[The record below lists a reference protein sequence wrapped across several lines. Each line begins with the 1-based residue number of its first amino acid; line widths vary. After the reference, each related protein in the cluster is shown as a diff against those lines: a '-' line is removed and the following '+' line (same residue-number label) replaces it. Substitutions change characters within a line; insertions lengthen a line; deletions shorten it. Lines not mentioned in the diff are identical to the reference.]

1 MHGIADKRLVT
12 FIALSALAHLAL
24 FVASQSAIRVPAP
37 VTALTLSGMV
47 TVQFASDAPGQLHQ
61 KNHSDHDK
69 QEEREPYRT
78 TVAKTGSQPAPPK
91 VTDHQESASN
101 DDAVNASSG
110 KRKTILSEL
119 QRLLLAEI
127 NLHKHYPLSALRM
140 GQQGTARVG
149 FRLRKN
155 GYIDALAVLRSSGHE
170 SLDRAALS
178 AINDIQPFT
187 PADRL
192 LTKAADMQ
200 IDIVFQL

>member
-1 MHGIADKRLVT
+1 MHVIADKRLAT
-12 FIALSALAHLAL
+12 FIALSVLAHLAL
-24 FVASQSAIRVPAP
+24 FVVSTSTLRVPAP
-37 VTALTLSGMV
+37 VTKLTLSGMV
-47 TVQFASDAPGQLHQ
+47 TVQFASDAPDELNQ
-61 KNHSDHDK
+61 KNNSNHDK
-69 QEEREPYRT
+69 QDERESYRT
-78 TVAKTGSQPAPPK
+78 AIAKTGSQPVPPK
-91 VTDHQESASN
+91 ITDRQESASK
-101 DDAVNASSG
+101 DDAVNAPNG
-110 KRKTILSEL
+110 KHNTILSEL

-192 LTKAADMQ
+192 LTKAADLQ

>member
-1 MHGIADKRLVT
+1 MSEMADKRLLA
-12 FIALSALAHLAL
+12 FITLSVLAHLVL
-24 FVASQSAIRVPAP
+24 LIVSQAEMQQPSKPR
-37 VTALTLSGMV
+37 TLTLSGVV
-47 TVQFASDAPGQLHQ
+47 TVQI
-61 KNHSDHDK
+61 
-69 QEEREPYRT
+69 
-78 TVAKTGSQPAPPK
+78 
-91 VTDHQESASN
+91 ASN
-101 DDAVNASSG
+101 SSINTRETERKTQG
-110 KRKTILSEL
+110 KRQQHEKVRTSPTRNRSLPVLSRVKEQEKTRQQDKAVVSQGTNQNSNLSEL

-155 GYIDALAVLRSSGHE
+155 GYIDALAVLRSSGHD

-178 AINDIQPFT
+178 AINNIQPFA

-192 LTKAADMQ
+192 LTTTADLQ

>member
-1 MHGIADKRLVT
+1 MHGIADNRLAT
-12 FIALSALAHLAL
+12 FIALSVLAHLAL
-24 FVASQSAIRVPAP
+24 FVVSQSPLRVPAP
-37 VTALTLSGMV
+37 VTVVTLSGMV
-47 TVQFASDAPGQLHQ
+47 TVQFASDAPDQFNQ
-61 KNHSDHDK
+61 KKNSDHDK
-69 QEEREPYRT
+69 QDERAPYRT
-78 TVAKTGSQPAPPK
+78 AIAKTGSRPVPPK
-91 VTDHQESASN
+91 VTDRQESASKN
-101 DDAVNASSG
+101 EAANAPNG
-110 KRKTILSEL
+110 KYNTILSEL
-119 QRLLLAEI
+119 QRLLLVEI

-155 GYIDALAVLRSSGHE
+155 GYIDALAVLHSSGHK

-192 LTKAADMQ
+192 LTKEADLQ

>member
-1 MHGIADKRLVT
+1 MHGIADKRLAT
-12 FIALSALAHLAL
+12 FIALSVLAHLAL
-24 FVASQSAIRVPAP
+24 FVVSQSSLRVPAP
-37 VTALTLSGMV
+37 ATALTLSGMV
-47 TVQFASDAPGQLHQ
+47 TVQFASDTPGQPHQ
-61 KNHSDHDK
+61 KNNSDHEKRDA
-69 QEEREPYRT
+69 REPYRT
-78 TVAKTGSQPAPPK
+78 TIAKTGSQPAPPK
-91 VTDHQESASN
+91 VTDHHESASK
-101 DDAVNASSG
+101 DDSVNASND

>member
-1 MHGIADKRLVT
+1 MHGIAGKRLVT
-12 FIALSALAHLAL
+12 FIALSVLAHLAL
-24 FVASQSAIRVPAP
+24 FVVSQSAIRVPAP

-47 TVQFASDAPGQLHQ
+47 TVQFSSDAPDQLHQ
-61 KNHSDHDK
+61 KKNSGHDK
-69 QEEREPYRT
+69 QDEREAYRT
-78 TVAKTGSQPAPPK
+78 TIAKTGSQPVA
-91 VTDHQESASN
+91 QEESASKDN
-101 DDAVNASSG
+101 GFNAPNG

-155 GYIDALAVLRSSGHE
+155 GYIDALSVLRSSGHE

-178 AINDIQPFT
+178 AINEIQPFT